1 MKGVITMTT
10 YNVRNARFKY
20 YQPNP
25 KKHECGD
32 CVVRAIAKAI
42 TYDDWQD
49 AFDMLVMEASRQCRM
64 PNEKEVYKTILE
76 KHGFEY
82 HGISNA
88 KGTKRPKVSEFA
100 GKHKGIAVLR
110 LANHLVAVEDGYY
123 WDIWDCGNKSLY
135 GYWSLD

>member
-1 MKGVITMTT
+1 MMAGK
-10 YNVRNARFKY
+10 RFKY

-25 KKHECGD
+25 KGKCGD
-32 CVVRAIAKAI
+32 CVVRAVSKAI
-42 TYDDWQD
+42 REDWETVYT
-49 AFDMLVMEASRQCRM
+49 MLCLTGKSLYRM
-64 PNEKEVYKTILE
+64 PNERDTYSVVLE
-76 KHGFEY
+76 KYGFKY

-88 KGTKRPKVSEFA
+88 KGSKRPKVSEFA